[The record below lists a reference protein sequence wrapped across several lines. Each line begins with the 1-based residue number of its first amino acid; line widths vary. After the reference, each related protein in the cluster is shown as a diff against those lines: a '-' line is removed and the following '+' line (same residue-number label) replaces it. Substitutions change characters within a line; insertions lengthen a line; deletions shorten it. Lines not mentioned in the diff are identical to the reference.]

1 MVNVQTVTGPIQS
14 DAMGLTLT
22 HEHVFNIVLPWWHPP
37 YDDNPRSRE
46 LVDEKVGITN
56 IWELRHD
63 PFLNKDNCMLDDI
76 ESAIREVRRFAGLG
90 GRTILEACAD
100 AGNGRDPEGL
110 VRVSRESGLNI
121 VMGSGVYLE
130 PLEPG
135 DHLAISEADAAERII
150 RDIQVGAQ
158 GTSIRSGFIGEIFVG
173 NPFTPREK
181 NILAAACTA
190 QRETKVP
197 LQIHMPGWQRLGDE
211 VLDFVE
217 ARGVSLESVVLCH
230 SNPSGPDHDYQVRL
244 LRRGVT
250 LQYDMIGMQV
260 FYADQQAACTSD
272 EDDAR
277 NIAQLVAEGF
287 AKQILLSQDIFMKI
301 LLRENGGPG
310 YGHIVE
316 FFLPRLVR
324 HGVSLEQG
332 IAMMTDNPRRLF
344 EGAAQ

>member
-1 MVNVQTVTGPIQS
+1 MSSVQTVNGPISS

-37 YDDNPRSRE
+37 YDERPRSRE
-46 LVDEKVGITN
+46 IVDEKVSISN

-76 ESAIREVRRFAGLG
+76 ESAIREVRRFADLG

-100 AGNGRDPEGL
+100 AGNGRDPL
-110 VRVSRESGLNI
+110 ALARVSRESGLNI

-130 PLEPG
+130 PQEPG
-135 DHLAISEADAAERII
+135 DHLAISERDATDRII
-150 RDIQVGAQ
+150 RDVTTGVQ
-158 GTSIRSGFIGEIFVG
+158 GTEIRSGFIGEIFVG

-181 NILAAACTA
+181 NILAAACAA

-217 ARGVSLESVVLCH
+217 ARGVLLESVVLCH
-230 SNPSGPDHDYQVRL
+230 SNPSGPDHEYQVRL
-244 LRRGVT
+244 LRRGVK

-277 NIAQLVAEGF
+277 NIAQLVRDGF
-287 AKQILLSQDIFMKI
+287 QRQLLLSQDIFMKI

-316 FFLPRLVR
+316 FFLPRLAR
-324 HGVSLEQG
+324 HGVSLETG
-332 IAMMTDNPRRLF
+332 ISMMTENPRELF
-344 EGAAQ
+344 ETAAQ